1 MGMTMWKMT
10 SRTLLGAAIASAAF
24 ACSKPA
30 DAPAKVPLGSPATAP
45 APAGGSPAPVLS
57 AEAKRALDSGNFLF
71 RAGSAA
77 KKKSDAAGAKQ
88 LYAEALLQYRR
99 SAKDSPDHAA
109 PWFGVQMV
117 AKEQGNKALADSAF
131 AAIRARN
138 TAPAGTAGQH
148 DMSDS
153 TLNKLRTKMKG
164 APPIG

>member
-1 MGMTMWKMT
+1 MTMRMMT
-10 SRTLLGAAIASAAF
+10 GRAALGLAIVAMSL

-30 DAPAKVPLGSPATAP
+30 DAPAKVPLGKAP
-45 APAGGSPAPVLS
+45 EAAAPAGASGPVLT
-57 AEAKRALDSGNFLF
+57 AAAKKALDSGNVLF

-77 KKKSDAAGAKQ
+77 KKKNDAAGAKKQ
-88 LYAEALLQYRR
+88 YADALLQYRQA
-99 SAKDSPDHAA
+99 AKDSPDHAA
-109 PWFGVQMV
+109 PWFGIQMV
-117 AKEQGNKALADSAF
+117 AKEQNNTSLADSAF

-138 TAPAGTAGQH
+138 AAPAATGAQH